1 MEEQPPAGGM
11 NLLDLDGRPQRR
23 QGFYWASVIVSIV
36 VHSGFLVYLLTYAR
50 LPGEQGARPRS
61 PDINVE
67 VIGPTR
73 SAALPRGDRED
84 VIIEAP
90 SEDAR
95 PQERP
100 DEEAVEPDAAHVNA
114 EELADQIGTPLP
126 EDGARAGK
134 PLPLPDR
141 LPERRIGT
149 NPVLAGRAPPIATPR
164 TEARMSLPARRMSQ
178 MAAEARLSER
188 PVPDPQPGDRRPPPN
203 AIPLPPA
210 KVPAAPE
217 HAHLAPGSEESHAS
231 TLDMGTQG
239 DPVVAVLPKEAGVA
253 MFGARIIDGAPM
265 LPEDRPA
272 PPAPMPLGQSPPPA
286 QSAESRPVP
295 PPGRRAA
302 RPPVPRDAKAEHS
315 DPESAED
322 KSASSAGA
330 KKARAYQGNVRA
342 HLAANRPAGAYGSGR
357 AVVAFNLSPVGAVR
371 SARIVQSS
379 GNATLDQSVLQSVQR
394 AAPFPKPPTGLK
406 PAQLRFV
413 IPFEFR

>member
-1 MEEQPPAGGM
+1 MEERPPAGGM

-23 QGFYWASVIVSIV
+23 HGFYWASVIVSIV
-36 VHSGFLVYLLTYAR
+36 MHGGFLAYLLTYAR
-50 LPGEQGARPRS
+50 LPGEQAARPRS
-61 PDINVE
+61 PDVNVE

-73 SAALPRGDRED
+73 YAALPRGDRED

-95 PQERP
+95 PQARP
-100 DEEAVEPDAAHVNA
+100 DEEAVDPGAVHINA
-114 EELADQIGTPLP
+114 EELASQIGAPLP
-126 EDGARAGK
+126 EDGASAGR

-149 NPVLAGRAPPIATPR
+149 SPVLAGRPPIATPR
-164 TEARMSLPARRMSQ
+164 TETRMSLPARRMSQ
-178 MAAEARLSER
+178 IATEARLSER
-188 PVPDPQPGDRRPPPN
+188 PVPDPQPGDRRPSPN

-210 KVPAAPE
+210 KLPAVPE
-217 HAHLAPGSEESHAS
+217 QAHPAPGSEESRAS
-231 TLDMGTQG
+231 ALDMGAKG

-272 PPAPMPLGQSPPPA
+272 RPAPVPPGQSSPSA

-295 PPGRRAA
+295 PPARRAA
-302 RPPVPRDAKAEHS
+302 RLPKDAKAEYG

-322 KSASSAGA
+322 KSTSSATA

-379 GNATLDQSVLQSVQR
+379 GNATLDQSVLQSVHR

-406 PAQLRFV
+406 SAQLRFV

>member
-1 MEEQPPAGGM
+1 
-11 NLLDLDGRPQRR
+11 
-23 QGFYWASVIVSIV
+23 
-36 VHSGFLVYLLTYAR
+36 VHGGFLAYLLTYAR
-50 LPGEQGARPRS
+50 LPGEQAARPRS
-61 PDINVE
+61 PDVNVE

-73 SAALPRGDRED
+73 YAALPRGDRED

-95 PQERP
+95 PQARP
-100 DEEAVEPDAAHVNA
+100 DEEAVDPGAVHINA
-114 EELADQIGTPLP
+114 EEPANQISAPLP
-126 EDGARAGK
+126 EDGASVGK

-149 NPVLAGRAPPIATPR
+149 SPVLAGRPPPIATPR
-164 TEARMSLPARRMSQ
+164 TETRMSLPARRMSQ
-178 MAAEARLSER
+178 IATEARLSER
-188 PVPDPQPGDRRPPPN
+188 PVPDPQPGDRRPSPN
-203 AIPLPPA
+203 AIPLP
-210 KVPAAPE
+210 AAPE
-217 HAHLAPGSEESHAS
+217 QTHPAPGSEESRAS
-231 TLDMGTQG
+231 TLDKG

-272 PPAPMPLGQSPPPA
+272 PPTPVPPGQSPPSA

-295 PPGRRAA
+295 PPARRAA
-302 RPPVPRDAKAEHS
+302 RLPKDAKAEYG

-322 KSASSAGA
+322 KSTSSATA

-357 AVVAFNLSPVGAVR
+357 AVVAFNLSPAGSVR
-371 SARIVQSS
+371 SVRIVQSS
-379 GNATLDQSVLQSVQR
+379 GNATLDQSVLQSVYR
-394 AAPFPKPPTGLK
+394 SAPFPKPPTGLK